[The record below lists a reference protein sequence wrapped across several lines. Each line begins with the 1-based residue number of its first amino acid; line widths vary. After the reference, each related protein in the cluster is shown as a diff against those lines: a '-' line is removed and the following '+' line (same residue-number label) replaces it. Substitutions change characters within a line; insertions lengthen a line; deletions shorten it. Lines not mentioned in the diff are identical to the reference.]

1 MGRRKRMN
9 GVREV
14 FDIEADGTKSKC
26 SVCSQIVPGSHL
38 GNLRN
43 HLTIKHPDV
52 LQELETDNDAMPEE
66 PAPKK
71 QKITLVYDPNDIIE
85 SWLDLVVKEGRP
97 FTTLDSPAL
106 RRLVGPIFK
115 ALDIDMLNSHNV
127 AKAIKERAEKVMKAI
142 KELCTNRMFS
152 IKIDS
157 ATRHT
162 RRVIIVNI
170 QLICKSKI
178 EIRTIA
184 VKEIPVKHTGK
195 NIKAFVLAVLEE

>member
-1 MGRRKRMN
+1 MGRRKRLN

-14 FDIEADGTKSKC
+14 YEIEADGSKSKC

-52 LQELETDNDAMPEE
+52 LQDLEADNDALPEE
-66 PAPKK
+66 PAAKK
-71 QKITLVYDPNDIIE
+71 QKITLVYDPNDVIE

-106 RRLVGPIFK
+106 KRLVGPIFK
-115 ALDIDMLNSHNV
+115 ALDIDMLTSHNV
-127 AKAIKERAEKVMKAI
+127 AQAIKERAEKVTKTI
-142 KELCTNRMFS
+142 KELCANRMFC

-157 ATRHT
+157 ATRHS

-170 QLICKSKI
+170 QLICKGKI
-178 EIRTIA
+178 EIKTIA
-184 VKEIPVKHTGK
+184 VKEIPEKHTGK
-195 NIKAFVLAVLEE
+195 NIKAFVLAVLGE